1 VYFSVS
7 VGVLSDIMVIV
18 LYFSG
23 FVDVFSDIMV
33 IYFVFFRVRRSVF

>member
-1 VYFSVS
+1 M
-7 VGVLSDIMVIV
+7 LSDIMVIV

-33 IYFVFFRVRRSVF
+33 VYFVFFRVRRSVF

>member
-1 VYFSVS
+1 MYFSVS
-7 VGVLSDIMVIV
+7 VGVLSDIMVSV

-33 IYFVFFRVRRSVF
+33 IYFVFFRVRRGVF